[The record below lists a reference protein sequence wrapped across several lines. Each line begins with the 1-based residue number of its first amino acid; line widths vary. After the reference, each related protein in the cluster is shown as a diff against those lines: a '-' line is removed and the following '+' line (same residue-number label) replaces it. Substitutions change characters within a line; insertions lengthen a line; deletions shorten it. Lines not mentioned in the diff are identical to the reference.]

1 MLNKQVSQILFDQ
14 PPLILKRNS
23 WEVSLKENQKIIFLL
38 PLFLH
43 LGKFSIKGALL

>member
-1 MLNKQVSQILFDQ
+1 MLNKQVSQILFDL

-43 LGKFSIKGALL
+43 LGKFSIKSALL